1 MVLHSELNFTPG
13 LFVFL
18 NVFSCIKVYLILW
31 IRYFPMSDFFNYQII
46 RLITIWN
53 DIACISKT
61 YQYMHTPTGSRIYKQ
76 YYSLFFFLS
85 RNMKFNTNVATI
97 LNMYMYLHI
106 YTYLLIL
113 QFFLRLHITS
123 LTICNSTVDVEVV
136 FWCFNKQYV

>member
-31 IRYFPMSDFFNYQII
+31 IRYFPMSDFFNTKLLGWSLYGTTLHVY
-46 RLITIWN
+46 RKLINTCTLLQVHESINNTIL
-53 DIACISKT
+53 
-61 YQYMHTPTGSRIYKQ
+61 Y
-76 YYSLFFFLS
+76 FFLS